1 MLVKFEQSC
10 MVQTTRNELFERVFL
25 LAIFDAI
32 LEDVSVAEEI
42 MLNTK
47 VLIWRLPSFSVSK
60 LTVVQIV
67 QPD

>member
-1 MLVKFEQSC
+1 MLSF
-10 MVQTTRNELFERVFL
+10 
-25 LAIFDAI
+25 FDAI

>member
-1 MLVKFEQSC
+1 MFAPRASKFEQSC
-10 MVQTTRNELFERVFL
+10 MVQTTRNFEL
-25 LAIFDAI
+25 FDAI

-47 VLIWRLPSFSVSK
+47 LLIWRLPSFSVSK